1 MPKNR
6 GRDFS
11 VGAFAVLALAVL
23 AIGVMAVGGESRL
36 FSKKAHYR
44 ADFPSTDGLIAGSP
58 VKMAGVQVGTVAQ
71 IRLPTDPGAA
81 GIEVVLGVDRRYAGR
96 VRRGSQA
103 GLRYLQYLSG
113 EKYVEITPG
122 SPSEPPVDPGEVL
135 PTMKESQILEQGGEI
150 ADNLNE
156 ITVSLKEILGPLQRG
171 EGLLGQAIQDPD
183 FGKDTLTALK
193 GTLQNLDDL
202 TARLRQGEG
211 LAGRL
216 LTDKALAGTADDLSK
231 AVRDLAAFMDGLNRR
246 EGALGALVNK
256 DGTGQQAV
264 EDLRASAAALK
275 AFTVRLESKEG
286 LIGRLLN
293 DTEYSEKVAADLKD
307 SIANVREI
315 TAKINSGQG
324 TLGALV
330 NERTLHDGMEEVVAG
345 VGDSKFARWLMRHYQ
360 KQGIESSPAP
370 APATPGTRP

>member
-6 GRDFS
+6 ARDLS
-11 VGAFAVLALAVL
+11 VGAFMVLALAIL
-23 AIGVMAVGGESRL
+23 AIAVMAVGGESRL
-36 FSKKAHYR
+36 FSKKVHYR
-44 ADFPSTDGLIAGSP
+44 AVFPSTDGLIVGSP

-71 IRLPTDPGAA
+71 VQLPTDPGAA
-81 GIEVVLGVDRRYAGR
+81 GIEVVLGVDRRYAER

-113 EKYVEITPG
+113 EKYIEITPG
-122 SPSEPPVDPGEVL
+122 GPTERVVDPDEVL
-135 PTMKESQILEQGGEI
+135 PTMKESQILEQGGQI

-171 EGLLGQAIQDPD
+171 EGLLGQAIRDPD
-183 FGKDTLTALK
+183 FGKETLQALK

-202 TARLRQGEG
+202 TARLRRGQG

-216 LTDKALAGTADDLSK
+216 LTDETLAGTADDLSK
-231 AVRDLAAFMDGLNRR
+231 AVRDLASFVEGLNRR

-256 DGTGQQAV
+256 DGSGQKAV
-264 EDLRASAAALK
+264 EDLREAAASLR
-275 AFTVRLESKEG
+275 ALTARLESKEG

-293 DTEYSEKVAADLKD
+293 DTKYSEKVAADLED

-330 NERTLHDGMEEVVAG
+330 NERTLYDGMEEVVAG

-360 KQGIESSPAP
+360 KQGIQASPPPAP
-370 APATPGTRP
+370 APPTHP